1 MNLCIQGFRR
11 AMNSARLRTHCL
23 VGGVARTRDV
33 PHKLAGERGA
43 VVLDKSGALYG
54 TTAGSGDCG

>member
-1 MNLCIQGFRR
+1 
-11 AMNSARLRTHCL
+11 MNSARLRTHCL

-33 PHKLAGERGA
+33 PHRLAGERGA

-54 TTAGSGDCG
+54 TTAGSRDCG